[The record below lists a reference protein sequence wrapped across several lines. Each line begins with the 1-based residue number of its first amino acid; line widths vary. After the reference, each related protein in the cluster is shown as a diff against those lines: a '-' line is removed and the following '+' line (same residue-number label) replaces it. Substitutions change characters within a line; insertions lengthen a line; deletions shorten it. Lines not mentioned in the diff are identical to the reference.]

1 MTAGGLP
8 ADSPEA
14 GGVPHGPEAG
24 GVLLRPLAP
33 GAWPG
38 RLVCVSLNAAI
49 DKIVAVDELRRG
61 EIHRPAN
68 LSMVPGGKA
77 LNVARAAAALGMPV
91 CAIVV
96 LGGHAGDWMAS
107 ALRASAIEVR
117 IVQQPGETRTC
128 LSVLDRGDGSLTEFY
143 EPGLALDATG
153 WGAIE
158 DSLAASLSGKAS
170 ETLVVLAGSLP
181 PGAPV
186 DGYARLV
193 NLARRAGAQTVVD
206 ADRQV
211 LDAALTARPRL
222 VKVNAREA
230 AVATGIDATD
240 EGAVVAAAQAISART
255 GHAVLITRGR
265 DGAILLTETREVWR
279 VGPPPE
285 FGLYPVGSGDSMLA
299 GLIVALAS
307 GYTLPEATRRGG
319 AVGAANALVPGQ
331 GEFDLADAARMLSET
346 RLERIG

>member
-1 MTAGGLP
+1 M
-8 ADSPEA
+8 
-14 GGVPHGPEAG
+14 
-24 GVLLRPLAP
+24 LLRHLEA

-61 EIHRPAN
+61 EIHRPEN

-96 LGGHAGDWMAS
+96 LGGHAGEWTAS
-107 ALRASAIEVR
+107 ALRACAIEVR
-117 IVQQPGETRTC
+117 IVQQPRETRTC

-143 EPGLALDATG
+143 EPGLAIDATG

-158 DSLAASLSGKAS
+158 DSLAASLSGDAS

-186 DGYARLV
+186 DGYARLID
-193 NLARRAGAQTVVD
+193 LARRTGARTVVD
-206 ADRQV
+206 ADRDV
-211 LDAALTARPRL
+211 LDAALTARPWL

-240 EGAVVAAAQAISART
+240 EGAAVAAAQAISART
-255 GHAVLITRGR
+255 GNATLITRGR
-265 DGAILLTETREVWR
+265 DGAIVLTETGEVWR

-307 GYTLPEATRRGG
+307 GYTLPEAARRGG

-331 GEFDLADAARMLSET
+331 GEFAPGDADRMQSGT
-346 RLERIG
+346 RLERIR

>member
-8 ADSPEA
+8 ADGADA
-14 GGVPHGPEAG
+14 GS
-24 GVLLRPLAP
+24 VLLHRVRS

-49 DKIVAVDELRRG
+49 DKIVAVDQLRHG
-61 EIHRPAN
+61 EIHRPEN

-77 LNVARAAAALGMPV
+77 LNVARAAASLGMPV
-91 CAIVV
+91 GAVAV
-96 LGGHAGDWMAS
+96 LGGHAGEWMAA
-107 ALRASAIEVR
+107 ALRACAIEVR

-153 WGAIE
+153 WVAIE
-158 DSLAASLSGKAS
+158 DSLAGSLSGNAS
-170 ETLVVLAGSLP
+170 EALVVLAGSLP
-181 PGAPV
+181 PGAPM

-193 NLARRAGAQTVVD
+193 NLAGRSGARTVVD
-206 ADRQV
+206 ADRDV
-211 LDAALTARPRL
+211 LDAALTARPWL

-240 EGAVVAAAQAISART
+240 EGAVVAAAHAISART
-255 GHAVLITRGR
+255 GHAVLITRGQN
-265 DGAILLTETREVWR
+265 GAILLTETSEVWR

-285 FGLYPVGSGDSMLA
+285 FGLFPVGSGDSLLA

-307 GYTLPEATRRGG
+307 GFALPEAARRGG

-331 GEFDLADAARMLSET
+331 GEFDPVDAARMLSHT
-346 RLERIG
+346 SLERIR

>member
-1 MTAGGLP
+1 MTAGGSP
-8 ADSPEA
+8 AD
-14 GGVPHGPEAG
+14 GPDAG
-24 GVLLRPLAP
+24 GVLLRPLEA

-49 DKIVAVDELRRG
+49 DKIVAVDLLRPG

-77 LNVARAAAALGMPV
+77 LNVARAAASLGMPV
-91 CAIVV
+91 GAIAV
-96 LGGHAGDWMAS
+96 LGGHAGEWMAA
-107 ALRASAIEVR
+107 ALRACAIEVR
-117 IVQQPGETRTC
+117 IVSQPGETRTC
-128 LSVLDRGDGSLTEFY
+128 LSVLDRGDGLLTEFY
-143 EPGLALDATG
+143 EPGLAIDATG
-153 WGAIE
+153 WGTIE
-158 DSLAASLSGKAS
+158 DSLAASLSGDAS
-170 ETLVVLAGSLP
+170 ETLVILAGSLP

-193 NLARRAGAQTVVD
+193 NLARRDGARTVVD
-206 ADRQV
+206 ADRKV
-211 LDAALTARPRL
+211 LDAALTARPWL

-307 GYTLPEATRRGG
+307 GYTLPEAARRGG

-331 GEFDLADAARMLSET
+331 GEFDPVDADRMLSET